1 MPWLRL
7 DPVSSVCIW
16 ARFVFFAQLVRIHHT
31 AAHLPL
37 TARVS
42 HDHTTTLEFVGGP
55 TSLSALSS
63 LSLFSLR
70 CCSVRM
76 NVSTLCVCE

>member
-55 TSLSALSS
+55 TSLLSPS
-63 LSLFSLR
+63 LLPAAA
-70 CCSVRM
+70 VRT
-76 NVSTLCVCE
+76 NVSTLCV